1 MQLKRNL
8 LSMAL
13 ASATLMLAA
22 TAQAQDGQ
30 TEASPAD
37 AQAQA
42 GADATAQ
49 QDAQTLDAAQQDAQ
63 TLDAVVVTGIRR
75 GIENA
80 IDTKQSSDSIVEA
93 ISAEDIG
100 KLPDISIA
108 ESIARLPGLTAQR
121 IAGRSSTIQIRG
133 LSDDFGTT
141 LLNGREQVSVGH
153 NRGVEFDQYP
163 SELINAVT
171 VYKTPDASLVGQGV
185 SGTVDLQT
193 VRPLSFPE
201 RVVTFNVRGEENSL
215 GELNPGY
222 DDRGY
227 RVSGSYIDQFL
238 DGRLGV
244 AIGYARMD
252 SPGQANRWESW
263 GYPTMNIDGQDVL
276 VIGGSKSQVSSTE
289 NVRDG
294 LLAVVE
300 FKPNDF
306 YHAQIDAYYSTF
318 DKSETLRFME
328 TGLAWG
334 AGTTLSNP
342 VIRDGAVVG
351 GTYSGVRP
359 VLRNDKNTQDDEIF
373 AIGWNNQFK
382 FNENWSAVADISHS
396 KAKREE
402 MILETYSGLGPSSDP
417 DATDT
422 VDFTIG
428 SDGLPQFDYGR
439 DYTDPGAIVLTDPGG
454 WGQEGFVKF
463 PEVED
468 KLTSLRLGAERSFE
482 GGIFRSFEFGI
493 NHADRSKTRASG
505 FEGFLRLPEGVDT
518 LTIPADAV
526 GRPADLGFTGIPGML
541 GYDIDAIFALYEQEA
556 LIHQDVRN
564 KNWTVD
570 EKVTTGY
577 VQWNID
583 ADLSESVRMRG
594 NVGFQLIRTDQSSDG
609 FSVGFSA
616 ADAPTPFSGGAEYT
630 NFLPSLNLSFGLPHD
645 QMLRVGLGEQM
656 ARPRMDQMRANNNY
670 SIDLQQREWR
680 GDGGNPELKPVRA
693 TALDVSYEKYFGGK
707 GYVSLAAFNKDIHSW
722 ILPISTPYDFSGF
735 DPGETAPENIPTSN
749 IGFFTRPENI
759 SGGKLYGFE
768 AALSVP
774 FDLMWAPLEGF
785 GVQASYT
792 QNHSSIKPF
801 GADSPSIDIPGFSRE
816 VSNVTVYYER
826 YGFSAR
832 ASQRSRTWFIG
843 ETVAFGGDHDFRYIK
858 GEDIVDV
865 QLGYSFSDQGPLR
878 GLSLLLQV
886 NNITNERYRQYYPV
900 DTSGDGLPD
909 DPGNGLPRYDAE
921 YGRQV
926 LLGATYKF

>member
-1 MQLKRNL
+1 MVQLKRNL
-8 LSMAL
+8 LSVAL
-13 ASATLMLAA
+13 ASATMMLAGNA
-22 TAQAQDGQ
+22 WAQSAAQPPAEETD
-30 TEASPAD
+30 EAR
-37 AQAQA
+37 
-42 GADATAQ
+42 
-49 QDAQTLDAAQQDAQ
+49 TLD
-63 TLDAVVVTGIRR
+63 TVVVTGIRA

-80 IDTKQSSDSIVEA
+80 IETKKDATSIVET

-193 VRPLSFPE
+193 VRPLSFAD
-201 RVVTFNVRGEENSL
+201 RVITFNVRAEENSL

-227 RVSGSYIDQFL
+227 RVSGSYIDKFL
-238 DGRLGV
+238 DGTLGV

-263 GYPTMNIDGQDVL
+263 GYPTINIDGQDAY
-276 VIGGSKSQVSSTE
+276 VIGGSKSQVSSTG

-294 LLAVVE
+294 LMAVVE

-306 YHAQIDAYYSTF
+306 YHTTLDAYYSTF
-318 DKSETLRFME
+318 EKAETLRFME
-328 TGLAWG
+328 TGLGWSG
-334 AGTTLSNP
+334 ATLSN
-342 VIRDGAVVG
+342 AVVQDG
-351 GTYSGVRP
+351 HVVSGTFTGVRP

-373 AIGWNNQFK
+373 AIGWNNLFH
-382 FNENWSAVADISHS
+382 FSEDWSALADLSYS
-396 KAKREE
+396 KATREE
-402 MILETYSGLGPSSDP
+402 MILETYAGLGPSSDP
-417 DATDT
+417 AATDT
-422 VDFTIG
+422 VDFVIG
-428 SDGLPQFDYGR
+428 GDGVPQFSYGR
-439 DYTDPGAIVLTDPGG
+439 DYTDPNAIVLTDPGG
-454 WGQEGFVKF
+454 WGQDGFVKF

-468 KLTSLRLGAERSFE
+468 ELKSIRLGAERSFE
-482 GGIFRSFEFGI
+482 SGIFSSFEFGI
-493 NHADRSKTRASG
+493 NRADRSKTRASG
-505 FEGFLRLPEGVDT
+505 FEGFLRLPGGADT
-518 LTIPADAV
+518 LPIPADALND
-526 GRPADLGFTGIPGML
+526 PADLGFTGIPGSIS
-541 GYDIDAIFALYEQEA
+541 YDIDRIFGLYELDE
-556 LIHQDVRN
+556 LVHQDVRN

-570 EKVTTGY
+570 EEVTTAY
-577 VQWNID
+577 AQWNLD
-583 ADLSESVRMRG
+583 ADLGETVRMRG
-594 NVGFQLIRTDQSSDG
+594 NVGFQLIRTDQHSRG
-609 FSVGFSA
+609 YSVGFSE
-616 ADAPTPFSGGAEYT
+616 ADAPVPFSGGAEYT
-630 NFLPSLNLSFGLPHD
+630 DFLPSLNLNFVLPHD
-645 QMLRVGLGEQM
+645 QAIRFGLGEQM
-656 ARPRMDQMRANNNY
+656 ARPRMDQMRANNNFW
-670 SIDLQQREWR
+670 IDFQQDRWR
-680 GDGGNPELKPVRA
+680 GEGGNPELEPVRA
-693 TALDVSYEKYFGGK
+693 TALDISYEKYFGNK
-707 GYVSLAAFNKDIHSW
+707 GYFSLAAFNKDIHSW
-722 ILPISTPYDFSGF
+722 ILPVSVEYDFSGF
-735 DPGETAPENIPTSN
+735 DPGDTPPENIPESN

-759 SGGKLYGFE
+759 DGGKLYGFE
-768 AALSVP
+768 AALSLP
-774 FDLMWAPLEGF
+774 FEMLWAPLEGF

-801 GADSPSIDIPGFSRE
+801 ADAPTIDIPGFSRE

-832 ASQRSRTWFIG
+832 ASQRSRSWFIG
-843 ETVAFGGDHDFRYIK
+843 ETVAFGGDHDFRFIE

-865 QLGYSFSDQGPLR
+865 QLGYAFGDNTALS

-886 NNITNERYRQYYPV
+886 NNITNESYKQYFPLQL
-900 DTSGDGLPD
+900 GDSS
-909 DPGNGLPRYDAE
+909 GLPRYNAE

>member
-13 ASATLMLAA
+13 ASATLMLANH
-22 TAQAQDGQ
+22 AQAQDATTQQDQAAAQ
-30 TEASPAD
+30 TE
-37 AQAQA
+37 Q
-42 GADATAQ
+42 DATE
-49 QDAQTLDAAQQDAQ
+49 
-63 TLDAVVVTGIRR
+63 LDAVVVTGIRR

-80 IDTKQSSDSIVEA
+80 IETKQSSDSIVEA

-193 VRPLSFPE
+193 VQPLSFSE

-227 RVSGSYIDQFL
+227 RVSGSYIDQFM

-263 GYPTMNIDGQDVL
+263 GYPTVNLDGQDVL
-276 VIGGSKSQVSSTE
+276 LIGGSKSQVSSTE

-294 LLAVVE
+294 LMAVIE

-306 YHAQIDAYYSTF
+306 YHTQIDAYYSTF
-318 DKSETLRFME
+318 EKSETLRFLE
-328 TGLAWG
+328 VGLGWG
-334 AGTTLSNP
+334 AGTTLSN
-342 VIRDGAVVG
+342 AVVQDG
-351 GTYSGVRP
+351 NVVSGTYSGVRP

-382 FNENWSAVADISHS
+382 FSENWSAMADISYS
-396 KAKREE
+396 KAEREE
-402 MILETYSGLGPSSDP
+402 MILETYSGLGPTSDP
-417 DATDT
+417 NATDT
-422 VDFTIG
+422 VDFVIG
-428 SDGLPQFDYGR
+428 DDGVPQFDFGR
-439 DYTDPGAIVLTDPGG
+439 DYTDPDAIVLTDPGG
-454 WGQEGFVKF
+454 WGQDGFIKF
-463 PEVED
+463 PKVED
-468 KLTSLRLGAERSFE
+468 ELTSLRLGAERNFE
-482 GGIFRSFEFGI
+482 SGIFSSFEFGV
-493 NHADRSKTRASG
+493 NHADRSKSRASG
-505 FEGFLRLPEGVDT
+505 FEGFLRLPGGVDS
-518 LTIPADAV
+518 LPIPADALH
-526 GRPADLGFTGIPGML
+526 PAARLGFTGIPGSIA
-541 GYDIDAIFALYEQEA
+541 YDIDTILDLYEREQ
-556 LIHQDVRN
+556 LVHQDVRN

-577 VQWNID
+577 IQWNID
-583 ADLSESVRMRG
+583 ADWSESVRIRG
-594 NVGFQLIRTDQSSDG
+594 NVGFQLIRTDQSSSG
-609 FSVGFSA
+609 YAVGFSA
-616 ADAPTPFSGGAEYT
+616 ADVPTPVSGGDEYT
-630 NFLPSLNLSFGLPHD
+630 DFLPSMNLVFGLPHD
-645 QMLRVGLGEQM
+645 QMLRVGLGKQM

-670 SIDLQQREWR
+670 WIDVQRREWR
-680 GDGGNPELKPVRA
+680 GDGGNPELEPVRA

-722 ILPISTPYDFSGF
+722 ILPISVPYDFSDF
-735 DPGETAPENIPTSN
+735 DPGNTEPQNIPTSN
-749 IGFFTRPENI
+749 IGLFTRPENI
-759 SGGKLYGFE
+759 DGGKLYGFE
-768 AALSVP
+768 AAISVP

-785 GVQASYT
+785 GLQASYT
-792 QNHSSIKPF
+792 QNHSSIRPL
-801 GADSPSIDIPGFSRE
+801 GPDSPSIDIPGFSRE
-816 VSNVTVYYER
+816 VSNVTLYYER

-832 ASQRSRTWFIG
+832 ASQRSRSWFIG

-865 QLGYSFSDQGPLR
+865 QVGYAFSDSSPLR

-886 NNITNERYRQYYPV
+886 NNITNEHYRQYFPV
-900 DTSGDGLPD
+900 DMSGDGLPD
-909 DPGNGLPRYDAE
+909 DPSSGLPRYDAE

-926 LLGATYKF
+926 LLGVTYKF